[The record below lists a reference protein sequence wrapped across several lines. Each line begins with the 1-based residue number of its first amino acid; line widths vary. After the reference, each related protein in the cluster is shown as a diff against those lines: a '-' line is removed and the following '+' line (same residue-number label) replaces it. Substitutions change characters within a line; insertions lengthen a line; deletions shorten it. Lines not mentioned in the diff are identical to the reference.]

1 MGKEHSQGDRPGWL
15 AVDRF
20 ARLIIVSLQDLEAL
34 HREFR
39 HVPGKGFGII
49 DVDSALLDELQTGD
63 LFIWRSGCGCEQN
76 RTTN

>member
-1 MGKEHSQGDRPGWL
+1 MGEEHSQGDRLRWL

-39 HVPGKGFGII
+39 HVLGKGFGII
-49 DVDSALLDELQTGD
+49 DVDLALLDELQTGD
-63 LFIWRSGCGCEQN
+63 LLICGSG
-76 RTTN
+76 